1 MSLILK
7 NISQLYRIAT
17 ENETC
22 KKGTLMQDAALLENA
37 YILCKEGR
45 IVEVG
50 EMLNYPKEA
59 EKEAKEIIDCTGR
72 IVFPGF
78 VDSHTH
84 IVFPKTREE
93 EYVYKI
99 KGMKYEEIAAKGGG
113 ILNSARATA
122 TMSEEEL
129 LESALKRC
137 LQVLATGTTTL
148 EIKSG
153 YGLSLES
160 ELKLLRVANQLK
172 KHTPQR
178 IKSTFLGA
186 HAFPEIYKTNRAGY
200 IDLICKEMIPAVA
213 EEKLADFIDVFCE
226 TGFFTEAESEKVLQ
240 TGLDYGLIPKLH
252 ANQLDYS
259 GGVKLGVKLGAIS
272 VDHLERCADSDILA
286 LQNSQT
292 VPTLLPSCSF
302 FLRDPYAPARQLINA
317 NLPIALATDYNPGS
331 SPSGSMPFVIALACT
346 YMRLLPEEA
355 LVAATINGANALGL
369 SHEVGSIEV
378 GKRADF
384 IITKPLENL
393 ARLPYSFTENLIE
406 RVVCG

>member
-1 MSLILK
+1 MFLILK

-22 KKGTLMQDAALLENA
+22 KKGAAMQDAALLENA

-50 EMLNYPKEA
+50 EMLNYSTA
-59 EKEAKEIIDCTGR
+59 LEKEAKEIIDCTGR

-99 KGMKYEEIAAKGGG
+99 QGMKYEEIAAKGGG

-129 LESALKRC
+129 LKGSLKRC

-153 YGLSLES
+153 YGLSLAS

-172 KHTPQR
+172 KHTPQQ
-178 IKSTFLGA
+178 IKTTFLGA
-186 HAFPEIYKTNRAGY
+186 HAFPEIYKTNRSGY

-369 SHEVGSIEV
+369 SSEVGSIEV